1 MTEDQQSLRLLRR
14 QQPRRQQRRQQKR
27 DRIAQIETFGPAAPK
42 WSPRLQQKIVARLYK
57 QDAKGIH
64 DEELVDE
71 VGYAI
76 LARVDSILTATRA
89 ARGNVTCPM
98 CSEVVVRTGERLMC
112 PCGWKGTWY
121 AYLKSY
127 QGKQLSAGGMRPFFE
142 EFLKVYPRAK
152 GYRKKMV
159 LIDQLIHRHHG
170 ELNENPTRAG
180 CVNLIG
186 GKLRQVVAFLEEL
199 TYGEASTPELE
210 EHRRHWDTI
219 RAQGAAKRKAK
230 A

>member
-1 MTEDQQSLRLLRR
+1 MTEDQQSLKLLRR
-14 QQPRRQQRRQQKR
+14 QQLRKQRR
-27 DRIAQIETFGPAAPK
+27 DRIAQIETFGPAAPE
-42 WSPRLQQKIVARLYK
+42 WSPRLSQKIVARLYG
-57 QDAKGIH
+57 QDSKGIH

-71 VGYAI
+71 VGYTI
-76 LARVDSILTATRA
+76 LARIDSILTATDA
-89 ARGNVTCPM
+89 GKGNVTCPM
-98 CSEVVVRTGERLMC
+98 CVEVVVRTGEQLVC

-142 EFLKVYPRAK
+142 EFRKAYPGAK
-152 GYRKKMV
+152 GYRQKMV

-186 GKLRQVVAFLEEL
+186 GKLREVVAFLEEL
-199 TYGEASTPELE
+199 TYGEASTPELA
-210 EHRRHWDTI
+210 EHRQLWDMI
-219 RAQGAAKRKAK
+219 RAQREARRKAK